1 MVISEYGTKEGV
13 VVIIVVWVVRPT
25 MLPLLT
31 IHLVSLIIYVLM
43 SLTNN
48 AMGNTTGC
56 LMPKAML
63 RYCTFDLNLLCT
75 GSLEFKNYSQLPVR
89 TFSEAG

>member
-1 MVISEYGTKEGV
+1 MRIQYLKGVQRSDYDGEGEPRPRYRREGMVISEYGTKEGV

-31 IHLVSLIIYVLM
+31 IHLVSLIIYVLV

-56 LMPKAML
+56 L
-63 RYCTFDLNLLCT
+63 T
-75 GSLEFKNYSQLPVR
+75 
-89 TFSEAG
+89 

>member
-56 LMPKAML
+56 L
-63 RYCTFDLNLLCT
+63 T
-75 GSLEFKNYSQLPVR
+75 
-89 TFSEAG
+89 